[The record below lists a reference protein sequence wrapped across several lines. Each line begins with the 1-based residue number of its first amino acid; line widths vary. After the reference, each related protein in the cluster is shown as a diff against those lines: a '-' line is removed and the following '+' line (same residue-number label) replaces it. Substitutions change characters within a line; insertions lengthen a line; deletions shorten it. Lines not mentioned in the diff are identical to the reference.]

1 MSTLL
6 LSLLL
11 IALVAIGLLMA
22 STKVRESFVNA
33 PSAAPSIVA
42 SPVMASLLATPNLS
56 SSGSPQVNTIGRDG
70 DLQKATDAQ
79 QPVTSYS
86 AVGPANGP
94 INSMSDL
101 TPFEANYLKTNRA
114 KGNTP
119 LDVPP
124 DSNERTTIAAAR
136 TNGAKATQNI
146 LNGDYSATENT
157 LTLEEILA
165 IMNAR
170 TSTSP
175 QGPPTPTEI
184 ATASDMRRTWAAAR
198 KANPSGVTMPIT
210 GPSSITGP
218 SPMDSR
224 MALNEE
230 EMSALTSVRKEEAK
244 RKARMLLSQD
254 QENKRIASSTLNKG
268 VSYTDEEYDDDYSE
282 PIRRRRHRRDPEEC
296 EQCPDMSQ
304 YVKLDEIPC
313 WNCSLP

>member
-11 IALVAIGLLMA
+11 IALIAIGLLMA
-22 STKVRESFVNA
+22 STRIRESFVNA
-33 PSAAPSIVA
+33 PSSAPTVIA

-56 SSGSPQVNTIGRDG
+56 IPTSSQVDTVGRDK
-70 DLQKATDAQ
+70 DLQNATDAQ

-86 AVGPANGP
+86 AVGPANQP
-94 INSMSDL
+94 INAMSDL

-114 KGNTP
+114 KGNQP
-119 LDVPP
+119 LDAPP
-124 DSNERTTIAAAR
+124 DSNERTTIAVAR
-136 TNGAKATQNI
+136 TNGATATQNI
-146 LNGDYSATENT
+146 LKGDYSVTENT

-170 TSTSP
+170 KSTDIP
-175 QGPPTPTEI
+175 GPPTPTEI

-210 GPSSITGP
+210 GPS
-218 SPMDSR
+218 PMDSR
-224 MALNEE
+224 MAVNEM
-230 EMSALTSVRKEEAK
+230 EMSALTAVRKEEAK

-254 QENKRIASSTLNKG
+254 QENKRIATSTLNKG

>member
-11 IALVAIGLLMA
+11 IALIAIGLLMA
-22 STKVRESFVNA
+22 STRIRESFVNA
-33 PSAAPSIVA
+33 PSSAPTVIA

-56 SSGSPQVNTIGRDG
+56 IPTSSQVDTVGRDK
-70 DLQKATDAQ
+70 DLQNATDAQ

-86 AVGPANGP
+86 AVGPANQP
-94 INSMSDL
+94 INAMSDL
-101 TPFEANYLKTNRA
+101 TLFEANYLKTNRA
-114 KGNTP
+114 KGNQP
-119 LDVPP
+119 LDAPP
-124 DSNERTTIAAAR
+124 DSNERTTIAVAR
-136 TNGAKATQNI
+136 TNGATATQNI
-146 LNGDYSATENT
+146 LKGDYSVTENT

-170 TSTSP
+170 KSTSP

-224 MALNEE
+224 MAVNEV
-230 EMSALTSVRKEEAK
+230 EMSALTAVRKEEAK

-254 QENKRIASSTLNKG
+254 QENKGMTH
-268 VSYTDEEYDDDYSE
+268 TDEYDDDYSE